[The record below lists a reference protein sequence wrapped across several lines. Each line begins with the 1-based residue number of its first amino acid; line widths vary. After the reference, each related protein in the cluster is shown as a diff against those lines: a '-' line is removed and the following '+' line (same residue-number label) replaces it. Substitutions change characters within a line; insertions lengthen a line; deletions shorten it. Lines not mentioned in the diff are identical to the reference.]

1 MLPTLFIVVLLHLF
15 RLSEGEPT
23 FLEEY
28 RGSYVPKTI
37 ETWYG
42 RQVIAPDT
50 PYVATAGPNQL
61 YFIDTRF
68 DNETASHV
76 KEQIEKASI
85 PKVDGYFY
93 IDEISA
99 TVEIKNS
106 ETNETTFVFDP
117 PYARVIFA
125 QKINKRNPELKLPEH
140 EPAGDWLVTYD
151 VGTRLSDDV
160 GTFTYCS
167 ELGCGTDQACVD
179 QSGGICNFCDIGRV
193 DNECAVVGNPNKVGM
208 CGENGCV
215 KPVDTPKED
224 GETDSDY
231 YQRMDKLHWT

>member
-15 RLSEGEPT
+15 RLSEGGPT

-42 RQVIAPDT
+42 LQVIAPDT
-50 PYVATAGPNQL
+50 QYVARAGPNQL

-76 KEQIEKASI
+76 KEQIEKATT
-85 PKVDGYFY
+85 PKADEYFY

-99 TVEIKNS
+99 TVEIRNS
-106 ETNETTFVFDP
+106 VTNETTFVFDP
-117 PYARVIFA
+117 PYARVMFA
-125 QKINKRNPELKLPEH
+125 ETINKRNPKLNLPEH
-140 EPAGDWLVTYD
+140 EPAGDWL
-151 VGTRLSDDV
+151 
-160 GTFTYCS
+160 
-167 ELGCGTDQACVD
+167 
-179 QSGGICNFCDIGRV
+179 SGGVCTFCNMAYWECRATAPNVNAIGVCGRYG
-193 DNECAVVGNPNKVGM
+193 CAIAF
-208 CGENGCV
+208 
-215 KPVDTPKED
+215 DTPKED
-224 GETDSDY
+224 GETDTDY

>member
-42 RQVIAPDT
+42 LQVIAPDT

-68 DNETASHV
+68 DSETASHV
-76 KEQIEKASI
+76 KEQIEKATT
-85 PKVDGYFY
+85 PKEDGYYFS
-93 IDEISA
+93 IDGISA

-125 QKINKRNPELKLPEH
+125 QAINGRNPELKLPEH

-151 VGTRLSDDV
+151 LGTSLTKRWR
-160 GTFTYCS
+160 YC
-167 ELGCGTDQACVD
+167 TDLICSWDSQCVT
-179 QSGGICNFCDIGRV
+179 QSGGVCTWCDEVLLDCKAGNVNAIGV
-193 DNECAVVGNPNKVGM
+193 
-208 CGENGCV
+208 CGKYGCM
-215 KPVDTPKED
+215 KAVDTRKED
-224 GETDSDY
+224 GETGTDY

>member
-1 MLPTLFIVVLLHLF
+1 MLPTLSIVVLLHLF
-15 RLSEGEPT
+15 RLPEGGPT

-42 RQVIAPDT
+42 LQVIAPDT
-50 PYVATAGPNQL
+50 PYVARAGPNQL
-61 YFIDTRF
+61 FFIDTQF

-76 KEQIEKASI
+76 KEQIEKATI
-85 PKVDGYFY
+85 PKADGYFS

-125 QKINKRNPELKLPEH
+125 QAINERNPELKLPEH
-140 EPAGDWLVTYD
+140 EPAGD
-151 VGTRLSDDV
+151 
-160 GTFTYCS
+160 
-167 ELGCGTDQACVD
+167 
-179 QSGGICNFCDIGRV
+179 
-193 DNECAVVGNPNKVGM
+193 
-208 CGENGCV
+208 
-215 KPVDTPKED
+215 
-224 GETDSDY
+224 
-231 YQRMDKLHWT
+231 